1 MTKIWRK
8 NEWEQLALFP
18 VSERERE
25 NFLTS
30 GFRVFVFNMFDRNC
44 RERREHGQEE
54 YKNVFRYYRKN
65 HAWLLNKFMEKEQP
79 KPKKKGKD
87 YTKCSDVELLRIH
100 HELKKEPLVD
110 CIVTGKITI
119 ELISRGWRKL
129 DNKTWT
135 WELP

>member
-8 NEWEQLALFP
+8 NEWEQLDLFP

-30 GFRVFVFNMFDRNC
+30 GFRVFGFNMFDRNC

-65 HAWLLNKFMEKEQP
+65 HDWLLSKYY
-79 KPKKKGKD
+79 KKIG
-87 YTKCSDVELLRIH
+87 TNE
-100 HELKKEPLVD
+100 
-110 CIVTGKITI
+110 
-119 ELISRGWRKL
+119 
-129 DNKTWT
+129 
-135 WELP
+135 